1 MMHLG
6 KAWNGERVVA
16 DDLRIAAEVRSSSNR
31 LAAQISCGV
40 HEAFIGRS

>member
-6 KAWNGERVVA
+6 KAWNGERVVPDA
-16 DDLRIAAEVRSSSNR
+16 LRIAAEARSASSR